1 MTGPF
6 RWVEGEVPW
15 FGVGINWT
23 DIGSEGA
30 QLNEAGPPEVG
41 ALTKTHNMVADCG
54 SVGLRC
60 RIISLLGVRS
70 PRPNRFFRQASIAD
84 LRRVSQRHRPSETV
98 H

>member
-1 MTGPF
+1 VV
-6 RWVEGEVPW
+6 RC
-15 FGVGINWT
+15 GINWT

-70 PRPNRFFRQASIAD
+70 PRPNHFRQASIAD
-84 LRRVSQRHRPSETV
+84 LRRVSQRRRPSETV

>member
-1 MTGPF
+1 VV
-6 RWVEGEVPW
+6 RC
-15 FGVGINWT
+15 GINWT

-60 RIISLLGVRS
+60 RIISRLGVRS
-70 PRPNRFFRQASIAD
+70 PRPNHFRQASIAD